1 MTKYLLTI
9 AGATALTV
17 ASAANAAVTIGSTG
31 GTNGTTT
38 AVVTDG
44 VSNPNKIEFDTTN
57 AAAGSF
63 ASMFNFF
70 SDSSN
75 LGVFSVTTA
84 TNPASTV
91 SLLQLF
97 TGGTMTTFGTTP
109 VAGGSTT
116 GSGNTLTLTSALLPN
131 TWYTFKYSGTLAT
144 AGDISGPANFYTHA
158 AVPEPASWA
167 LMLLGFGAVGYAM
180 RRRRR
185 PALAQIA

>member
-1 MTKYLLTI
+1 MRKLLI
-9 AGATALTV
+9 ALAGATALTA
-17 ASAANAAVTIGSTG
+17 ASAANAAVTIGTTG

-38 AVVTDG
+38 ATVTDA
-44 VSNPNKIEFDTTN
+44 VNNPNKIEFDTTN

-63 ASMFNFF
+63 SSLFNFF

-91 SLLQLF
+91 GTLALF
-97 TGGTMTTFGTTP
+97 TGGSMTTNGTTP
-109 VAGGSTT
+109 FNSIT
-116 GSGNTLTLTSALLPN
+116 GSSNTLTLTSPLTPN
-131 TWYTFKYSGTLAT
+131 TWYTFNYQGSLAT
-144 AGDISGPANFYTHA
+144 AGNVSGPASFYAAA
-158 AVPEPASWA
+158 AVPEPAAWA
-167 LMLLGFGAVGYAM
+167 LMLLGFGGIGIAM